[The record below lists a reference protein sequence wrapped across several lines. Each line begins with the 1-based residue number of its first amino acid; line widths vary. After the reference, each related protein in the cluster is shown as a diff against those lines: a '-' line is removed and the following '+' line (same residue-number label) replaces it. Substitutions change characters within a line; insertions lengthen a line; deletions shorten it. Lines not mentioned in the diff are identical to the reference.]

1 MKSIFVL
8 SMPIFLERSDYQTIN
23 MKFHSNLMPNQL
35 FMPHDMFLIAL
46 KDKLINEIDRMKW
59 LHIMGPNLRIF

>member
-1 MKSIFVL
+1 
-8 SMPIFLERSDYQTIN
+8 
-23 MKFHSNLMPNQL
+23 MPNQL

-59 LHIMGPNLRIF
+59 LHVMGPNLRIFWIG